1 MAAQF
6 LDLVEQGKFKLE
18 YKSGTD
24 APCIEI
30 TWDETEPTLAWWTD
44 MFHEEHVTFIE
55 MILEL
60 ACTREKEE
68 ETI

>member
-6 LDLVEQGKFKLE
+6 LDLVEQDKFKLE
-18 YKSGTD
+18 YKSCTD

-30 TWDETEPTLAWWTD
+30 TWDETEPTLAWWNN
-44 MFHEEHVTFIE
+44 MSHEEHVTFIE

-60 ACTREKEE
+60 ACAREQEKE
-68 ETI
+68 TL